1 MRRLEHRA
9 VVPVAAAGVPVVVEP
24 VGRGGRVLDVYSSLL
39 QNRVVFLGAMVD
51 GAVANLVV
59 AQLLHLEQED
69 PGRDIQLL
77 INSPGGAV
85 DAGLAIYDTMQLI
98 RPQVA
103 TTCVGMA
110 ASMAAVILAGGAKGK
125 RAALPS
131 SRVMIH
137 QASGGI
143 QGTGADVDVQARE
156 LLRLNAR
163 VKELLAADT
172 GQSLERITRD
182 LNRDYWMG
190 APEAREYGLVDLVA
204 GQTPASRAADAAEAS
219 VEASVAA
226 AVDPQL

>member
-9 VVPVAAAGVPVVVEP
+9 VVSVAAGVPVVVEP

-182 LNRDYWMG
+182 LNRDYWMS

-204 GQTPASRAADAAEAS
+204 GQTPASRAADVAEAS